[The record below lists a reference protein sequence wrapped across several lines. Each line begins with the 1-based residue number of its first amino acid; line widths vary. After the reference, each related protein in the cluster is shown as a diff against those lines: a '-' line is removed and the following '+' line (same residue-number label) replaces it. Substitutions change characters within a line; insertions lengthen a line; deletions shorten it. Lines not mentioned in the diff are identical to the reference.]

1 VANPYPLGERT
12 NNSNYVV
19 AVLLVA
25 GAMALAVSGIIGA
38 VVTGVIPVGRTRQID
53 RRKTPLVFWLVILAA
68 VGVVAMCAVNL
79 IRFPPH

>member
-1 VANPYPLGERT
+1 
-12 NNSNYVV
+12 
-19 AVLLVA
+19 
-25 GAMALAVSGIIGA
+25 MALAVLGIIGA